1 MSDDRKKFTL
11 YLHPEEAK
19 SDEQAISVID
29 SVPRRARGE
38 LFRQAFVAGLAL
50 HQLDERLPAL
60 IATMLTKEL
69 TADQVVE
76 LIAQTTGWKPS
87 HASIKD
93 VISLTLGESIVAPVG
108 EALKSDSKQVTKE
121 ALKVVRKKMSG
132 FVL

>member
-1 MSDDRKKFTL
+1 M
-11 YLHPEEAK
+11 
-19 SDEQAISVID
+19 D

-93 VISLTLGESIVAPVG
+93 VISLTLGERMVVPVG
-108 EALKSDSKQVTKE
+108 EVLKSDSKQATKE

-132 FVL
+132 FV